1 MEQRKSRTQKI
12 KGMVGALLCAWLVTG
27 VLLLILALLLWKLN
41 IKEGQVSIGITVTY
55 LISCFAGGW
64 VAGRNMQRRKFL
76 FGLMTGV
83 CYFVL
88 LLAVSALAQPGGNM
102 EIQNMV
108 TSLILCAAGGMAG
121 GMLS

>member
-1 MEQRKSRTQKI
+1 MEQSKSRTQKI
-12 KGMVGALLCAWLVTG
+12 KGMIGALLCAWLVTG
-27 VLLLILALLLWKLN
+27 VLLLVLALLLWKLN
-41 IKEGQVSIGITVTY
+41 MKEGQVSIGITVTY

-64 VAGRNMQRRKFL
+64 VAGRNMQRKKFL
-76 FGLMTGV
+76 FGLMTGG

-88 LLAVSALAQPGGNM
+88 LLGVSVLAQPGGSLDV
-102 EIQNMV
+102 QNLM

>member
-1 MEQRKSRTQKI
+1 MEQSKSRTQKI

-83 CYFVL
+83 WYFVL

-102 EIQNMV
+102 EIQTMV